1 MLWTVESRLVDAALK
16 LVASLPDT
24 DEHTVAAAAMDAN
37 GVIFTG
43 VNVHHFTGGPCAEV
57 VVLGVAAAA
66 AAAPLITMV
75 AVGNDGRGIL
85 PPCGRCRQVLSDYF
99 PDIGVIM
106 PAWPDEEGPT
116 RVRVSSLLPGT
127 YLRPEARPRPR
138 VVYFSAQYFDDV
150 AQGRK
155 TSTLRF
161 DDHAHLG
168 LATFVFEFDDGPRTL
183 SGEVTVI
190 RPALMRQLMDEDDAN
205 DQAGT
210 GEALLAALRLHYPGL
225 TPASPMEH
233 VSFRCLPA

>member
-1 MLWTVESRLVDAALK
+1 MLFTVESRVLDAALK
-16 LVASLPDT
+16 LAASLPDT

-57 VVLGVAAAA
+57 VVLEVAAA

-75 AVGNDGRGIL
+75 AVGSDGRGIM

-127 YLRPEARPRPR
+127 YLRPDARPRPR

-150 AQGRK
+150 VTGRK

-161 DDHAHLG
+161 NDPAPLG

-190 RPALMRQLMDEDDAN
+190 RAALMRQLMDEDDAN
-205 DQAGT
+205 DEAGT

-225 TPASPMEH
+225 NPASQMEH
-233 VSFRCLPA
+233 VSFRCLSA

>member
-1 MLWTVESRLVDAALK
+1 MLFTVEPAVLDAALK

-24 DEHTVAAAAMDAN
+24 DEHTVAAAAMDAS
-37 GVIFTG
+37 GVIYTG

-57 VVLGVAAAA
+57 VVLAVAAAA

-75 AVGNDGRGIL
+75 AVGSDGRGIL
-85 PPCGRCRQVLSDYF
+85 APCGRCRQVLSDYF

-106 PAWPDEEGPT
+106 PAWPGVEGPV
-116 RVRVSSLLPGT
+116 RIRVSSLLPGT

-138 VVYFSAQYFDDV
+138 VVYFSARYFEDV
-150 AQGRK
+150 LQGRK

-161 DDHAHLG
+161 NDPAPLG
-168 LATFVFEFDDGPRTL
+168 PATFVFEFADGPRTL
-183 SGEVTVI
+183 SGEVNAI

-205 DQAGT
+205 DEVGT
-210 GEALLAALRLHYPGL
+210 GDDLLAALQLHYPGL
-225 TPASPMEH
+225 TPASLMEH